1 MAKQIR
7 FINEISLFLEKF
19 PKILIPAIPGNSLS
33 FPGMAGIGNES
44 SHCCWINWPVF
55 LGETLITS
63 FYDNKH
69 LVAPMGKTAIL
80 RSVTSRIQFSPV
92 SNIFRN
98 GILTISR
105 ATEMMKILARKF
117 KGFLVYESSFW
128 ISKNLGEI
136 GWEGYL

>member
-98 GILTISR
+98 GILTISSLFVGIVDTSDR
-105 ATEMMKILARKF
+105 NDADFSAEIQRIFSLSIIILKLKKF
-117 KGFLVYESSFW
+117 G
-128 ISKNLGEI
+128 
-136 GWEGYL
+136 